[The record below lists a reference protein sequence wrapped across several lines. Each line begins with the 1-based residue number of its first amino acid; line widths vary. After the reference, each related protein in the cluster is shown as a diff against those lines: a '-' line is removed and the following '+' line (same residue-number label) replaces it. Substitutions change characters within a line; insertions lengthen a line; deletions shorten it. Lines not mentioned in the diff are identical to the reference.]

1 MRQIKTEV
9 KKAVILAGGEENR
22 LPPLTNYHPAW
33 MLPVINRSLI
43 EFTIDFLRNNGI
55 EEVMIIMS
63 GNDEI
68 PYKLMEHFNKSA
80 PLKEYKTPDIHF
92 HIEEKPRGT
101 AGSIKDVEKFI
112 GEETFIVINSNVF
125 IEDISLSKAI
135 EFHHKMK
142 TVAVAGVQKDVR
154 SKKVRESVDIAP
166 DGKIESFHITYSS
179 IDRGSPWRSIGI
191 YIFDPVVLKFID
203 KNNYIDIKEQ
213 LIPAL
218 QSESLDVFAY
228 EIEGYYQCIDSVN
241 DYIRVQREIL
251 LESNNKS
258 PYLEDKEELIER
270 VWTGKDVKIS
280 PNAYLLGPIVIG
292 DGCTI
297 EDWAQI
303 IGPAVIG
310 NRCRISQEILIRES
324 ILLDGIYLSSGSK
337 IEYSIIGEN
346 TNVPNNSYIK
356 NMIALNGLKIGDVN
370 LIPSDYGVKGTVD
383 LSGITPVIHNV
394 YKITKRIMDVALS
407 AVGIILLLP
416 LFLLIAIAIKIDSP
430 GPVFY
435 IQKRCGR
442 GGKLFGMVKF
452 RTMVA
457 NAEKLHKELIP
468 QKECDG
474 PMFKLSNDPRVTR
487 LGRIL
492 RKTSLDEIPQLLN
505 VVKGEMSLVGPRPL
519 IMDEMKFSPSW
530 RDTRLKVKP
539 GITGLW
545 QIEGR
550 SEASFHNWIRYDVYY
565 VKNQSL
571 WMDIKILFKTIK
583 VVLKKVG
590 AY

>member
-1 MRQIKTEV
+1 LKQRQIKTNI

-33 MLPVINRSLI
+33 MLPIINRSLI
-43 EFTIDFLRNNGI
+43 DLTIDFLRKNGI

-63 GNDEI
+63 GNDEF
-68 PYKLMEHFNKSA
+68 PYKLKEH
-80 PLKEYKTPDIHF
+80 KTPDIHF

-112 GEETFIVINSNVF
+112 GEESFIVINSNVF

-135 EFHHKMK
+135 EFHDRMK
-142 TVAVAGVQKDVR
+142 TVAVVGVHKDLI
-154 SKKVRESVDIAP
+154 SKKGRESIDIAP

-179 IDRGSPWRSIGI
+179 IDRRSPWRSSGI

-203 KNNYIDIKEQ
+203 KNIYMDIKEQ

-228 EIEGYYQCIDSVN
+228 EIEGSYLCIDSVN

-251 LESNNKS
+251 LRSNNKS
-258 PYLEDKEELIER
+258 PYLEEKEELIER

-280 PNAYLLGPIVIG
+280 PKAYLLGPVVIG

-310 NRCRISQEILIRES
+310 NRCQISREVLIRES
-324 ILLDGIYLSSGSK
+324 ILLNGICLSSGSK
-337 IEYSIIGEN
+337 IEYSLIGEN
-346 TNVPNNSYIK
+346 TNIPNNSYIK
-356 NMIALNGLKIGDVN
+356 NMIALNGLKIGDAN

-383 LSGITPVIHNV
+383 LSGITPVTHNI
-394 YKITKRIMDVALS
+394 YKIAKRIMDVALS

-416 LFLLIAIAIKIDSP
+416 LFLLIAMILKIDSP
-430 GPVFY
+430 GPLFY
-435 IQKRCGR
+435 TQMRCGMR
-442 GGKLFGMVKF
+442 GKLFGMVKF

-457 NAEKLHKELIP
+457 DAEDLHKELVSKKDI
-468 QKECDG
+468 DG
-474 PMFKLSNDPRVTR
+474 PMFKLVNDPRVTR
-487 LGRIL
+487 FGKVL
-492 RKTSLDEIPQLLN
+492 RKTSLDELPQLFN
-505 VVKGEMSLVGPRPL
+505 VLKGEMSLVGPRPL

-530 RDTRLKVKP
+530 RDIRLSVKP

-545 QIEGR
+545 QVQGR
-550 SEASFHNWIRYDVYY
+550 SEAPFHDWIRYDVYY
-565 VKNQSL
+565 VKNQSFWL
-571 WMDIKILFKTIK
+571 DLKILFKTIK

>member
-1 MRQIKTEV
+1 MKQIKTEV

-22 LPPLTNYHPAW
+22 LPPLTNYHPMW
-33 MLPVINRSLI
+33 MLPIINRSLI
-43 EFTIDFLRNNGI
+43 EFTIDFLRKNGI

-63 GNDEI
+63 ENDEI
-68 PYKLMEHFNKSA
+68 PYKLKEH
-80 PLKEYKTPDIHF
+80 KTPDIHF
-92 HIEEKPRGT
+92 HIKEKPRGT

-142 TVAVAGVQKDVR
+142 TVAVVGVQKDVR
-154 SKKVRESVDIAP
+154 RKKVRESVDIAP

-179 IDRGSPWRSIGI
+179 IDRGSPWRSNGI

-203 KNNYIDIKEQ
+203 KNNYMDIKEQ

-228 EIEGYYQCIDSVN
+228 EIEGSYQCIDSVN
-241 DYIRVQREIL
+241 DYIGVQREIL

-270 VWTGKDVKIS
+270 VWMGKDVKIS
-280 PNAYLLGPIVIG
+280 PKAYLLGPIVIG

-324 ILLDGIYLSSGSK
+324 ILLNGIYLSSGSK

-346 TNVPNNSYIK
+346 TNVPNNSHIK
-356 NMIALNGLKIGDVN
+356 NMIALNGLKIGDAN

-383 LSGITPVIHNV
+383 LSGITPVTHNV
-394 YKITKRIMDVALS
+394 YKITKRIMDVVLS
-407 AVGIILLLP
+407 AGGIILLLP
-416 LFLLIAIAIKIDSP
+416 LFLLIAIILKIDSP
-430 GPVFY
+430 GPLFY
-435 IQKRCGR
+435 TQMRCGIK
-442 GGKLFGMVKF
+442 GKLFGMIKF

-457 NAEKLHKELIP
+457 NAEELHKELIS
-468 QKECDG
+468 KKDIDG
-474 PMFKLSNDPRVTR
+474 PMFKLVNDPRVTR
-487 LGRIL
+487 FGNVL
-492 RKTSLDEIPQLLN
+492 RKTSLDELPQLFN
-505 VVKGEMSLVGPRPL
+505 VLKGEMSLVGPRPL

-530 RDTRLKVKP
+530 RDIRLKVKP

-545 QIEGR
+545 QVQGR
-550 SEASFHNWIRYDVYY
+550 SEASFHDWIRYDVYY

-571 WMDIKILFKTIK
+571 WLDIKILFKTVK
-583 VVLKKVG
+583 VVLRKVG